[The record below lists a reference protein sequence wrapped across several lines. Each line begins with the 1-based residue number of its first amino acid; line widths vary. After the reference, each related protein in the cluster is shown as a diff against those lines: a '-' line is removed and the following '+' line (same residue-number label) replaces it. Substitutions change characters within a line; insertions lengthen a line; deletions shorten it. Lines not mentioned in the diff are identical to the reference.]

1 MHRDNAVASGQQSEA
16 RLAAKRPRCRRDV
29 RRFDCGMAS
38 VDSARIGDQIVRPFQ
53 RVAGANIHRRL
64 RRRFLRGQHPLGLL
78 AIQRIAV
85 GRRQPRSQPGDHVVH
100 YGTTPTTC
108 RPRQARC
115 DQFHRMPRDGADD
128 PRPAA
133 ARRSLAAA
141 LVIGRHRAGRVG
153 AFHHPPIL
161 AQHHP
166 RARGQTGRPASGC
179 APVSRV
185 ASLCPCWCI
194 PRRRRTPTPND
205 TPPPG
210 PVHGPLAM
218 PGRAG
223 ATTIRLVW
231 LALLPALA
239 PAEALPPAP
248 PAPPV
253 ALALADAVL
262 G

>member
-1 MHRDNAVASGQQSEA
+1 MTATA
-16 RLAAKRPRCRRDV
+16 
-29 RRFDCGMAS
+29 
-38 VDSARIGDQIVRPFQ
+38 
-53 RVAGANIHRRL
+53 
-64 RRRFLRGQHPLGLL
+64 
-78 AIQRIAV
+78 
-85 GRRQPRSQPGDHVVH
+85 
-100 YGTTPTTC
+100 T
-108 RPRQARC
+108 
-115 DQFHRMPRDGADD
+115 
-128 PRPAA
+128 

-161 AQHHP
+161 AQHH
-166 RARGQTGRPASGC
+166 RARVVGQADLHQDA
-179 APVSRV
+179 APSR
-185 ASLCPCWCI
+185 ARRIPLSPCWVY
-194 PRRRRTPTPND
+194 PAPPANPTTPND

-210 PVHGPLAM
+210 LVHGPLAM

-231 LALLPALA
+231 LALLLPALA
-239 PAEALPPAP
+239 PAEALLPAP